1 MELFEE
7 FLRDQVPGV
16 GRHTLE
22 TVQADQTDSSRQ
34 FRELNFN
41 LFDVGINYV
50 SGTVSIEEVCS
61 PCREQVVA
69 LATFLTA
76 LEPYRNR
83 V

>member
-7 FLRDQVPGV
+7 FLRDEGPSV
-16 GRHTLE
+16 GRRTLE
-22 TVQADQTDSSRQ
+22 TVQADHTDSSRQ

-41 LFDVGINYV
+41 LFDVGINYA

-83 V
+83 A